1 MPGCYVTELNLITK
15 KSNYGPS
22 RFGILSILLGRK
34 EEKQT
39 QQYLNLWLI
48 TLNSHV
54 WPFGT
59 SWKEF
64 YCLYCKK
71 GKPKLLSPHYMS
83 VLWKCWKGLW
93 NMLKKN
99 HKNTMKLVQN
109 PSSFYFKML
118 SSSTTSNLCGSDF
131 TAWRSSDSL
140 GSQSPTWKIM

>member
-34 EEKQT
+34 EEKQI
-39 QQYLNLWLI
+39 QQYLNLWLL

-64 YCLYCKK
+64 YCLYRKK

-93 NMLKKN
+93 NMFKKKITKILRN
-99 HKNTMKLVQN
+99 Q
-109 PSSFYFKML
+109 FKTHL
-118 SSSTTSNLCGSDF
+118 LFILRCCLPAPLQICVVVTSQPGDKVTL
-131 TAWRSSDSL
+131 
-140 GSQSPTWKIM
+140 